1 MRTDNLEAVTSSR
14 ERSRGIRFVLIITL
28 ALNVLV
34 AVLKL
39 VAGTLTHTLSLRADG
54 FHSLTDGSSNV
65 LGLLGIWWSVRPPDS
80 KHPYGHEKM
89 EVLAGSVVGA
99 SLLLVAW
106 DVVRGAIERLGTSG
120 KPPSPDLSTWIVLSV
135 TLVINIGVA
144 RYEALQ
150 AKRLNSP
157 FLESDA
163 SHTFSDVLVT
173 LGVVLTVGCIQ
184 LGYAW
189 MDWVAACGIG
199 VFILLTGL
207 RVLSR
212 NFDYLMDT
220 AQVEEA
226 TIRTVVC
233 NVAGVAGAH
242 KIRTRGV
249 PGAIRVDLHIQIA
262 PHLNVVHAHE
272 VTHWAIDA
280 LKREV
285 QGVSDVVV
293 HTEPAQA
300 DAPYPELPSRMLRA
314 DADSAGNARG

>member
-1 MRTDNLEAVTSSR
+1 MLVVTLVLNL
-14 ERSRGIRFVLIITL
+14 I
-28 ALNVLV
+28 V
-34 AVLKL
+34 AAIKL

-65 LGLLGIWWSVRPPDS
+65 LGLLGIWWSGRPPDS

-106 DVVRGAIERLGTSG
+106 DVVRGAIARLGQANL
-120 KPPSPDLSTWIVLSV
+120 PPAPDRSTWLVLLV
-135 TLVINIGVA
+135 TLVINVGVA
-144 RYEALQ
+144 RYEARA
-150 AKRLNSP
+150 AKRLSSP

-189 MDWVAACGIG
+189 MDWVAACAIG

-212 NFDYLMDT
+212 NFGYLMDT

-226 TIRTVVC
+226 TVRAVVC
-233 NVAGVAGAH
+233 RVAGVAGCH

-280 LKREV
+280 LRHQIE
-285 QGVSDVVV
+285 GVSDVVV
-293 HTEPAQA
+293 HTEPARS
-300 DAPYPELPSRMLRA
+300 DAPYPELPARMLP
-314 DADSAGNARG
+314 SATLDPR

>member
-1 MRTDNLEAVTSSR
+1 MTTAAGERTR
-14 ERSRGIRFVLIITL
+14 EIRNVLLITL
-28 ALNVLV
+28 VLNVLV

-39 VAGTLTHTLSLRADG
+39 VVGTLTHTLSLRADG

-65 LGLLGIWWSVRPPDS
+65 LGLLGIWWAARPPDS
-80 KHPYGHEKM
+80 RHPYGHEKM

-106 DVVRGAIERLGTSG
+106 DVVRGAFTRLSNGT
-120 KPPSPDLSTWIVLSV
+120 PPAPNATTWVVMIATLAVNLLV
-135 TLVINIGVA
+135 TT
-144 RYEALQ
+144 YEGRQ
-150 AKRLNSP
+150 GKRLNSP
-157 FLESDA
+157 FLQSDA
-163 SHTFSDVLVT
+163 SHTMSDVLVT
-173 LGVVLTVGCIQ
+173 LSVMVTVACIQ

-189 MDWVAACGIG
+189 MDWIAACGIG
-199 VFILLTGL
+199 VFILITGI
-207 RVLSR
+207 RVISR

-226 TIRTVVC
+226 TIREVVC
-233 NVAGVAGAH
+233 RVSGVAGAH

-280 LKREV
+280 LKREIA
-285 QGVSDVVV
+285 GVSDVVV
-293 HTEPAQA
+293 HTEPAHA
-300 DAPYPELPSRMLRA
+300 DASYPALPPRMQEVYQPDRP
-314 DADSAGNARG
+314 

>member
-1 MRTDNLEAVTSSR
+1 MTAALQRSR
-14 ERSRGIRFVLIITL
+14 EIRRVLIVTL
-28 ALNVLV
+28 VLNLIV
-34 AVLKL
+34 AAIKL
-39 VAGTLTHTLSLRADG
+39 VVGTATHTLSLRADG

-65 LGLLGIWWSVRPPDS
+65 LGLLGIWWSGRPPDS

-89 EVLAGSVVGA
+89 EVVAGSVVGA

-106 DVVRGAIERLGTSG
+106 DVVRGAIARLGDASV
-120 KPPSPDLSTWIVLSV
+120 PPSPNTSTWIVLVV
-135 TLVINIGVA
+135 TLAINIGVA
-144 RYEALQ
+144 RYEARAARRLQ
-150 AKRLNSP
+150 SP

-163 SHTFSDVLVT
+163 SHTLSDVAVT

-189 MDWVAACGIG
+189 MDWVAAFGIG
-199 VFILLTGL
+199 VFILITGF

-212 NFDYLMDT
+212 NFGYLMDT
-220 AQVEEA
+220 AQVEES
-226 TIRTVVC
+226 TIRSVVC
-233 NVAGVAGAH
+233 RVAGVAGCH

-280 LKREV
+280 LKH
-285 QGVSDVVV
+285 QIDGVSDVVV

-300 DAPYPELPSRMLRA
+300 DALYPELPARMLP
-314 DADSAGNARG
+314 